1 MSSFVLVVGS
11 LRYKWRPESVSYQK
25 QKEDVYNTAALSEI
39 IPNDTCIVAQ
49 SVIFVIIFFEAGTV
63 ANPTIWSDHG

>member
-1 MSSFVLVVGS
+1 MTPRKRILQ
-11 LRYKWRPESVSYQK
+11 EA
-25 QKEDVYNTAALSEI
+25 KEEVYNTAALSEI

-63 ANPTIWSDHG
+63 TNPTIGSTTVRVTLE